1 MFSRLLLFVFLAALT
16 VAQPSALEHD
26 YHSPAPIPAKCVNGY
41 LSLDSPPK
49 CICPSVYTGEH
60 CEIPKRFSVNH
71 TVISTNFEQFTI
83 QDPLPSIDDGL
94 HGSTL
99 FLNFESD
106 DGAPISFAIDDC
118 SEHPF
123 TAIKIN
129 GKGGYNCTQLKNIHT
144 IENGKLV
151 LEVVLDY
158 QAKDLVLIVK
168 KEKFNNSSNK
178 CRNGG
183 VVDHLQDRIEGK
195 CTCPT
200 PENCDEG
207 QSSVALDFTKFVFFE
222 NTHTP
227 RLAIFEF
234 KAKSG
239 KDIELIFDKFPSEYN
254 CIGRTSGNSFKILQA
269 HRETFVGNNGLS
281 YYSFNYHC
289 LQDFSTSVVPAL
301 PSIQDVQ
308 LTLWVQFNYE
318 DEADGYGFVSGEL
331 QSQTFEFTVKE
342 VGY

>member
-178 CRNGG
+178 EVHVPYTGELCETK
-183 VVDHLQDRIEGK
+183 IEIY
-195 CTCPT
+195 
-200 PENCDEG
+200 ESVELDEG